1 VALELKALELARF
14 KLVPLEL
21 QRIHDANFLPQTH
34 DETPR
39 IDDSLHAYWID
50 AAGNPFIQDFFRKKA
65 PYFRLLFLW
74 EGRDPHA
81 CLQTVIQHREIL
93 RALLERKWRKAEKAL
108 SHHILHN
115 HDRLLQ
121 VIQEKRD
128 TA

>member
-1 VALELKALELARF
+1 MTRCTF
-14 KLVPLEL
+14 
-21 QRIHDANFLPQTH
+21 
-34 DETPR
+34 
-39 IDDSLHAYWID
+39 SGSID
-50 AAGNPFIQDFFRKKA
+50 AAGNPFIRDFFRKKA
-65 PYFRLLFLW
+65 PYLRLLFKW

-81 CLQTVIQHREIL
+81 CLETVIQHREIL

-121 VIQEKRD
+121 VIQEKRN